1 MRFFIIL
8 HSKFIFLSI
17 FTVVCSNFVCLH
29 AIVCPDQFLM
39 DSIMKK
45 LFIAIFALTFIL
57 AGCASVD
64 LENKEQSEAAKIFKQ
79 PDPDKAGI
87 YVYRPSTI
95 AGDGM
100 RLDVYLDGDCL
111 GATGPNVFLYKEV
124 PANIYHTVASESV
137 VSPNELKVYIS
148 GGKNYFF
155 RQTPT
160 VEGLIYGIYT
170 AKLAEVTESVG
181 KKAISKMDQGKTG
194 KCYSDFHL
202 STLFD

>member
-1 MRFFIIL
+1 
-8 HSKFIFLSI
+8 
-17 FTVVCSNFVCLH
+17 
-29 AIVCPDQFLM
+29 
-39 DSIMKK
+39 MKK

-111 GATGPNVFLYKEV
+111 GATGPNVFLYKFLYILV
-124 PANIYHTVASESV
+124 RKNIFLIKSFIFII
-137 VSPNELKVYIS
+137 SPIKKV
-148 GGKNYFF
+148 
-155 RQTPT
+155 
-160 VEGLIYGIYT
+160 
-170 AKLAEVTESVG
+170 
-181 KKAISKMDQGKTG
+181 
-194 KCYSDFHL
+194 
-202 STLFD
+202 

>member
-1 MRFFIIL
+1 
-8 HSKFIFLSI
+8 
-17 FTVVCSNFVCLH
+17 
-29 AIVCPDQFLM
+29 
-39 DSIMKK
+39 MKK

-111 GATGPNVFLYKEV
+111 GATGPNVFF
-124 PANIYHTVASESV
+124 I
-137 VSPNELKVYIS
+137 
-148 GGKNYFF
+148 
-155 RQTPT
+155 
-160 VEGLIYGIYT
+160 
-170 AKLAEVTESVG
+170 
-181 KKAISKMDQGKTG
+181 
-194 KCYSDFHL
+194 
-202 STLFD
+202 